1 MTNIKLPTIT
11 SDIVKFAMKF
21 QGYNEGNNNANM
33 FGAYFGLNNCSW
45 CSLFVSYCLLNTG
58 HKTLF
63 ELKNLNGYLAG
74 CFKNGCSYVPSVQTY
89 FKSKGLLRN
98 HDPIQGDIAL
108 YCWDSSGIAEHIGIY
123 IGYDASTN
131 EIITIEGN
139 TGNAANQGEGDCVAI
154 KKRARHLCL
163 GFISN
168 HK

>member
-1 MTNIKLPTIT
+1 MTNIKMPTIT
-11 SDIVKFAMKF
+11 SDIIKFAMKF
-21 QGYNEGNNNANM
+21 EGYKEGVNNANM

-45 CSLFVSYCLLNTG
+45 CALFVSYCLLNTG
-58 HKTLF
+58 YKTLF

-74 CFKNGCSYVPSVQTY
+74 CFKTGTSYVPSVQTY
-89 FKSKGLLRN
+89 FKSKGLFKDHN
-98 HDPIQGDIAL
+98 PVQGDIAI
-108 YCWDSSGIAEHIGIY
+108 YCFDGSGIGGHIGFY
-123 IGYDASTN
+123 IGYDAVTN

-139 TGNAANQGEGDCVAI
+139 TSNLNPAEGDTVAV